1 MSWNNGTSYLFP
13 LLIVVLAIFI
23 ITKDGSVQEEED
35 KKIVKTDSEDRLF
48 TAEELSQYDGNRSTR
63 IYLAVLGEVY
73 DVTDGEG
80 YYGPGQGYSCFAG
93 RDGSRAF
100 VTGNFT
106 KEGARADLDGL
117 TPGEVAGVI
126 HWRDF
131 YRKEDKYKYLGKLVG
146 LYYDENGNAREEI
159 HESIERRL
167 AEHEHIQDNKKKLE
181 ARFPKCSSKWTQKTG
196 KMLWCEDN
204 RVPRNFTDSYG
215 SRSRCACVRPGE
227 EIEDSVGTFTQYK
240 NCDLN
245 ESKCHL

>member
-1 MSWNNGTSYLFP
+1 MLVQNEFC
-13 LLIVVLAIFI
+13 VLAV
-23 ITKDGSVQEEED
+23 SLEAQVCEEEEFFE
-35 KKIVKTDSEDRLF
+35 VEVVAF
-48 TAEELSQYDGNRSTR
+48 ELVYQHDNVEYCEASKQET
-63 IYLAVLGEVY
+63 LLLVVVGEVY

-131 YRKEDKYKYLGKLVG
+131 YRKEDIYKYLGKLVG

-167 AEHEHIQDNKKKLE
+167 AEHQHNEDNKKKI
-181 ARFPKCSSKWTQKTG
+181 S
-196 KMLWCEDN
+196 
-204 RVPRNFTDSYG
+204 
-215 SRSRCACVRPGE
+215 
-227 EIEDSVGTFTQYK
+227 TFTGFESRIIQHELDHLNGILFVDHLSRLKRDVIIRKMRKYK
-240 NCDLN
+240 K
-245 ESKCHL
+245 EKEII